1 MGQSTWSVA
10 SAGTTNTAGSASPVP
25 SEICENV
32 KTPKERLGPILEAA
46 LYQAAK
52 LHLKGGRS
60 VKAISR
66 WRSILMAEECDS
78 TKDIRRA
85 VCCQLGKK
93 SIFSSTGSLSTIDN
107 FSILAEALLHSNT
120 DSKYI
125 KPDPLEFSSN
135 SNNRRSGG
143 GSGKLSTESPWRP
156 KRASNAA
163 NIFTPKNR

>member
-93 SIFSSTGSLSTIDN
+93 SIFPQLGHFLQ
-107 FSILAEALLHSNT
+107 
-120 DSKYI
+120 
-125 KPDPLEFSSN
+125 
-135 SNNRRSGG
+135 
-143 GSGKLSTESPWRP
+143 
-156 KRASNAA
+156 
-163 NIFTPKNR
+163 